1 MPIRIP
7 DSSYLRL
14 QAIVFALVTASVANI
29 YITQPVLPVL
39 RQEFSADL
47 VLVSFSVSA
56 VILGIA
62 LSNLPFGLLADR
74 LPIHPIILA
83 GGLFVALGGFVC
95 AVTKDLWLLIG
106 ARFVQGLFI
115 PALTTCLAAYLAKT
129 LPVER
134 LNVVMGSYV
143 SATVLGG
150 LGGRLLGGWI
160 HPPLHWRYAFVSASI
175 LILIATLSAF
185 RWLPRTPVAVE
196 QREKSTL
203 RLPGL
208 MAWVRS
214 GLTLRGAK
222 VRFKRRGLAPPNGSI
237 GFLELLKRWE
247 YLRLYFCAAGS
258 FAIFS
263 SIFNYLPFRLT
274 APPFSFSTELT
285 TLVYLVYIVGIF
297 MGPTSGR
304 ISNRFGSGATLLG
317 GAVILGGALALILIP
332 AIAAVVL
339 GLLGICAGFFTIHAA
354 AVGSL
359 NRKLSRG
366 HGRANALY
374 VLFYYAG
381 GWLGITATGF
391 AYRLGGWSAVVCSG
405 LFILIIPLIVGMG
418 ERRNGNHNT

>member
-1 MPIRIP
+1 
-7 DSSYLRL
+7 
-14 QAIVFALVTASVANI
+14 
-29 YITQPVLPVL
+29 
-39 RQEFSADL
+39 

-62 LSNLPFGLLADR
+62 LSNLPFGFLADR
-74 LPIHPIILA
+74 LPIHPIILT
-83 GGLFVALGGFVC
+83 GGLFIAFGGFVC

-106 ARFVQGLFI
+106 ARFLQGLFI

-129 LPVER
+129 LPTER

-160 HPPLHWRYAFVSASI
+160 HPPLHWRYAFVSASV
-175 LILIATLSAF
+175 LMLAATFSALQG
-185 RWLPRTPVAVE
+185 LPRTPVAVE
-196 QREKSTL
+196 QRKEEQIT
-203 RLPGL
+203 
-208 MAWVRS
+208 
-214 GLTLRGAK
+214 
-222 VRFKRRGLAPPNGSI
+222 F
-237 GFLELLKRWE
+237 FELLKRWE
-247 YLRLYFCAAGS
+247 ILRLYFCAAGS
-258 FAIFS
+258 FAVFS

-274 APPFSFSTELT
+274 APPFHLSTELT

-317 GAVILGGALALILIP
+317 GSVILGGSLALILIP
-332 AIAAVVL
+332 AIAAVVF

-354 AVGSL
+354 AIGSL

-366 HGRANALY
+366 HGRANGLY

-381 GWLGITATGF
+381 GWLGITGAGF
-391 AYRLGGWSAVVCSG
+391 AYRLGGWNAMVFSA
-405 LFILIIPLIVGMG
+405 LFILIIPLVAGMG
-418 ERRNGNHNT
+418 ERKLGSRACGFFAP